1 MPTRSKQRRRG
12 DPATDAPPAVRR
24 GLDQVAQA
32 CLALGESLRK
42 SRALESTLAAVTD
55 TAVALTR
62 SFQATLRL
70 LDDSGKRLLTSARSG
85 PSVHRRGNTPFR
97 LGEGFIGW
105 VAVHQKPAMINR
117 VGRDPRF
124 VHRPGQLWTPTALL
138 AAPLLTPRGCIGV
151 LSVARRGGAPF
162 TNRDLALLRLVVQVS
177 EPYLEIARLQRINES
192 DPLTLLHNRRHLQE
206 RLPEEIGR
214 AARRRRPLA
223 AALLDLDR
231 FKRVND
237 GHGHEVGDEVLVEFA
252 ERLRASSRATDVLA
266 RWGGE
271 EFVVLLPRTTL
282 AQASMVAERMRRAV
296 ADQPFQTSA
305 GKLWVTLSAGVVAWR
320 RGEGDASLLRR
331 ADQAM
336 YAAKEAGRNRV
347 ETARG

>member
-1 MPTRSKQRRRG
+1 MPKRAKLRRRG
-12 DPATDAPPAVRR
+12 DERPAPPPAIRR
-24 GLDQVAQA
+24 SLDQVART
-32 CLALGESLRK
+32 CLALGEELRR
-42 SRALESTLAAVTD
+42 SRALEPTLAAVTD
-55 TAVALTR
+55 AAVALTH

-105 VAVHQKPAMINR
+105 VAVHQKAAMINR

-124 VHRPGQLWTPTALL
+124 VQRPGQLWTPTAIL

-162 TNRDLALLRLVVQVS
+162 SGRDLDLLRLVVQLS

-206 RLPEEIGR
+206 RLPEEINR

-223 AALLDLDR
+223 ATLLDLDR

-237 GHGHEVGDEVLVEFA
+237 THGHDVGDEVLVEFA
-252 ERLRASSRATDVLA
+252 ERLRASSRASDVLA

-282 AQASMVAERMRRAV
+282 CQATMVADRMRRAV
-296 ADQPFQTSA
+296 AEQPFETSA
-305 GKLWVTLSAGVVAWR
+305 GKQWVTLSAGVVAWR
-320 RGEGDASLLRR
+320 RGESDTELLRR

-336 YAAKEAGRNRV
+336 YAAKQAGRNRV
-347 ETARG
+347 EAGRG